1 MGLRPELL
9 QAVEELG
16 FTQPTPVQEQ
26 AIPVL
31 TTDHRDLVALAQTGT
46 GKTAAFGLP
55 LLHMVSEDS
64 SQVQALVLCPT
75 RELCLQ
81 ITRDLDDLAKFLPNV
96 RNAAVYGGASI
107 DQQIRQ
113 LKRGVQIVVGTP
125 GRVHDLIRR
134 KILKLDAVQWL
145 VLDEA
150 DEMLSMGFKEEL
162 EAIVDQ
168 TPAERQTLLFSATMP
183 KSIAGR
189 FTQNP
194 IEISVGSRN
203 AGASTVQH
211 VYYMVNAK
219 DRYLALKR
227 IADLYPEIYGIVFC
241 RTRQETKDVAEKLG
255 ADGYNADALHGDL
268 SQAQRDYV
276 MGRFR
281 QKQLNMLVATD
292 VAARGLDVNDLS
304 HVINYNL
311 PDDIEVY
318 THRSGRTGRAGRTGT
333 SIVIVHRRETGR
345 IKNIERT
352 SKISFERKP
361 VPGGREICEKQLFYF
376 IDKMEQVEV
385 NDEHIDSY
393 LPAIYKKLDWMSKED
408 LIKHFVSVEFNRF
421 LAYYENAPDLNV
433 KADERKGERSERG
446 SRQSNSE
453 RGGRQSDSVRERRR
467 KTDFTKFYL
476 NIGSKH
482 KMNPA
487 RLMGLINEYTNDSSI
502 RIGKIDIEKN
512 FSMFEVDS
520 QHETVVEPAF
530 RGATFAGQLALV
542 EKATSTSGSY
552 KPKGDGDFGKKK
564 KKHRKGKRR
573 V

>member
-1 MGLRPELL
+1 MTFQEMGLRPELL
-9 QAVEELG
+9 QATEELG
-16 FTQPTPVQEQ
+16 FTEPTPIQQQ

-31 TTDHRDLVALAQTGT
+31 ISENRDLVALAQTGT

-55 LLHMVSEDS
+55 LLHLVSEDA

-81 ITRDLDDLAKFLPNV
+81 ITRDLDDLAKHLPEV
-96 RNAAVYGGASI
+96 RVAAVYGGASM

-125 GRVHDLIRR
+125 GRVHDLTRR
-134 KILKLDAVQWL
+134 RVLKLDAVERL

-168 TPAERQTLLFSATMP
+168 TPEERQTLLFSATMP

-189 FTQNP
+189 FTNNP
-194 IEISVGSRN
+194 AEISVGSRN
-203 AGASTVQH
+203 AGASTVKH
-211 VYYMVNAK
+211 VYYMVNAR
-219 DRYLALKR
+219 DRYAALKR

-241 RTRQETKDVAEKLG
+241 RTRQETKDVAAKLG

-281 QKQLNMLVATD
+281 KKQLNMLVATD

-333 SIVIVHRRETGR
+333 SIAIVHRRETGR
-345 IKNIERT
+345 IKQIERVA
-352 SKISFERKP
+352 KISFERKP
-361 VPGGREICEKQLFYF
+361 VPTGREICEKQLFHLVDR
-376 IDKMEQVEV
+376 IEHIEV
-385 NDEHIDSY
+385 NDEQIDSY
-393 LPAIYKKLDWMSKED
+393 LPVIYKKLDWMSRED
-408 LIKHFVSVEFNRF
+408 LIKRFVSVEFNRF
-421 LAYYENAPDLNV
+421 LSYYENAPDLNV
-433 KADERKGERSERG
+433 KADERKSGRDRERG
-446 SRQSNSE
+446 SRQTE
-453 RGGRQSDSVRERRR
+453 RVRERRSR
-467 KTDFTKFYL
+467 TDFTKFYI
-476 NIGSKH
+476 NVGSKH

-487 RLMGLINEYTNDSSI
+487 RLMGLINEHTNDSSI

-512 FSMFEVDS
+512 FTMFEIDR
-520 QHETVVEPAF
+520 QHEAVIEPAF
-530 RGATFAGQLALV
+530 DGATFAGQLALV
-542 EKATSTSGSY
+542 QKASSGGPRKTKQEGNFEKR
-552 KPKGDGDFGKKK
+552 K
-564 KKHRKGKRR
+564 KKHRKGKGWA
-573 V
+573 

>member
-1 MGLRPELL
+1 MIFQEMGLRPELL
-9 QAVEELG
+9 QAIEELG
-16 FTQPTPVQEQ
+16 FTEPTPIQQQ

-31 TTDHRDLVALAQTGT
+31 ISENRDLVALAQTGT

-55 LLHMVSEDS
+55 LLHLVSDDA

-81 ITRDLDDLAKFLPNV
+81 ITRDLDDLAKHLPDIRV
-96 RNAAVYGGASI
+96 AAVYGGASM

-134 KILKLDAVQWL
+134 KVLKLDAVERL

-168 TPAERQTLLFSATMP
+168 TPEERQTLLFSATMP
-183 KSIAGR
+183 NSIAGR
-189 FTQNP
+189 FTKNP
-194 IEISVGSRN
+194 AEISVGSRN
-203 AGASTVQH
+203 AGASTVKH
-211 VYYMVNAK
+211 IYYMVNAR
-219 DRYLALKR
+219 DRYAALKR

-241 RTRQETKDVAEKLG
+241 RTRQETKEVAEKLG

-318 THRSGRTGRAGRTGT
+318 THRSGRTGRAGRRGT
-333 SIVIVHRRETGR
+333 SIAIIHRRETGR
-345 IKNIERT
+345 IKQIERMA
-352 SKISFERKP
+352 KVSFERKP
-361 VPGGREICEKQLFYF
+361 VPGGREICEKQLFHLV
-376 IDKMEQVEV
+376 DRMEQIEV
-385 NDEHIDSY
+385 NEEQIEPYMSV
-393 LPAIYKKLDWMSKED
+393 IYKKLDWMSRED
-408 LIKHFVSVEFNRF
+408 LIKRFVSVEFNRF

-433 KADERKGERSERG
+433 KAEASRSERG
-446 SRQSNSE
+446 SRQTE
-453 RGGRQSDSVRERRR
+453 KVRERRS
-467 KTDFTKFYL
+467 KTNFTKFYL
-476 NIGSKH
+476 NIGGKH
-482 KMNPA
+482 NMNPA

-512 FSMFEVDS
+512 FTMFEIES
-520 QHETVVEPAF
+520 KHEAVIEPAF
-530 RGATFAGQLALV
+530 NGATFAGQLALV
-542 EKATSTSGSY
+542 QKANSSGAH
-552 KPKGDGDFGKKK
+552 KPKREGNFGKKKK
-564 KKHRKGKRR
+564 KKHRKGKRG
-573 V
+573 VN

>member
-9 QAVEELG
+9 QAIEELG
-16 FTQPTPVQEQ
+16 FTEPTPIQQQ

-31 TTDHRDLVALAQTGT
+31 ISENRDLVALAQTGT

-55 LLHMVSEDS
+55 LLHLVSDDAL
-64 SQVQALVLCPT
+64 QVQALVLCPT

-81 ITRDLDDLAKFLPNV
+81 ITRDLDDLAKHLPDIRV
-96 RNAAVYGGASI
+96 AAVYGGASM

-134 KILKLDAVQWL
+134 KVLKLDAVERL

-168 TPAERQTLLFSATMP
+168 TPEERQTLLFSATMP
-183 KSIAGR
+183 NSIAGR
-189 FTQNP
+189 FTKNP
-194 IEISVGSRN
+194 AEISVGSRN
-203 AGASTVQH
+203 AGASTVKH
-211 VYYMVNAK
+211 IYYMVNAR
-219 DRYLALKR
+219 DRYAALKR

-241 RTRQETKDVAEKLG
+241 RTRQETKEVAEKLG

-318 THRSGRTGRAGRTGT
+318 THRSGRTGRAGRRGT
-333 SIVIVHRRETGR
+333 SIAIIHRRETGR
-345 IKNIERT
+345 IKQNERMA
-352 SKISFERKP
+352 KVSFERKP
-361 VPGGREICEKQLFYF
+361 VPGGREICEKQLFHLV
-376 IDKMEQVEV
+376 DRMEQIEV
-385 NDEHIDSY
+385 NEEQIEPYMSV
-393 LPAIYKKLDWMSKED
+393 IYKKLDWMSRED
-408 LIKHFVSVEFNRF
+408 LIKRFVSVEFNRF
-421 LAYYENAPDLNV
+421 LAYYKNAPDLNV
-433 KADERKGERSERG
+433 KAESSRSERG
-446 SRQSNSE
+446 SRQTE
-453 RGGRQSDSVRERRR
+453 KVRERRS
-467 KTDFTKFYL
+467 KTNFTKFYL
-476 NIGSKH
+476 NIGGKH
-482 KMNPA
+482 NMNPA
-487 RLMGLINEYTNDSSI
+487 RLIGLINEYTNDSSI

-512 FSMFEVDS
+512 FTMFEIDS
-520 QHETVVEPAF
+520 KHEAVIEPAF
-530 RGATFAGQLALV
+530 NGATFAGQLALV
-542 EKATSTSGSY
+542 QKANSSGAH
-552 KPKGDGDFGKKK
+552 KPKREGNFGKKKK
-564 KKHRKGKRR
+564 KKHRKGKRW
-573 V
+573 VN

>member
-1 MGLRPELL
+1 MTFQEMGLRPELL
-9 QAVEELG
+9 QATEKLG
-16 FTQPTPVQEQ
+16 FTEPTPIQQQ

-31 TTDHRDLVALAQTGT
+31 ISENRDLVALAQTGT

-55 LLHMVSEDS
+55 LLHLVSEDA

-81 ITRDLDDLAKFLPNV
+81 ITRDLDDLAKFLPSV
-96 RNAAVYGGASI
+96 RVAAVYGGANI

-113 LKRGVQIVVGTP
+113 VKRGVQIVVGTP

-134 KILKLDAVQWL
+134 KILKLDAVERL

-168 TPAERQTLLFSATMP
+168 TPEERQTLLFSATMP

-189 FTQNP
+189 FTRNP
-194 IEISVGSRN
+194 AEISVGSRN
-203 AGASTVQH
+203 AGASTVKH
-211 VYYMVNAK
+211 VYYMVNAR
-219 DRYLALKR
+219 DRYAALKR

-268 SQAQRDYV
+268 SQPQRDYV

-281 QKQLNMLVATD
+281 QKQLNLLVATD

-333 SIVIVHRRETGR
+333 SIAIIHRRETGR
-345 IKNIERT
+345 IKQIERMARV
-352 SKISFERKP
+352 SFERKP
-361 VPGGREICEKQLFYF
+361 VPDGREICEKQLFHLVDR
-376 IDKMEQVEV
+376 IENIEV
-385 NDEHIDSY
+385 NDEQIDSY
-393 LPAIYKKLDWMSKED
+393 LPVIYKKLDWLSRED
-408 LIKHFVSVEFNRF
+408 LIKRFVSVEFNRF

-433 KADERKGERSERG
+433 KADERKSGRDRD
-446 SRQSNSE
+446 
-453 RGGRQSDSVRERRR
+453 RGGRQTERVRERRSN
-467 KTDFTKFYL
+467 TNFTKFYI
-476 NIGSKH
+476 NVGSKH

-487 RLMGLINEYTNDSSI
+487 RLMGLINEHTNDSSI

-512 FSMFEVDS
+512 FTMFEIDRK
-520 QHETVVEPAF
+520 HESVIEPAF
-530 RGATFAGQLALV
+530 EGTTFAGQLALV
-542 EKATSTSGSY
+542 QKASSDGPR
-552 KPKGDGDFGKKK
+552 KPKREGNFGKKK
-564 KKHRKGKRR
+564 KKHRKGKGWA
-573 V
+573 

>member
-9 QAVEELG
+9 QAIEELG
-16 FTQPTPVQEQ
+16 FTEPTPIQQQ

-31 TTDHRDLVALAQTGT
+31 ISENRDLVALAQTGT

-55 LLHMVSEDS
+55 LLHLVSDDA
-64 SQVQALVLCPT
+64 SQVQAIVLCPT

-81 ITRDLDDLAKFLPNV
+81 ITRDLDDLAKHLPAV
-96 RNAAVYGGASI
+96 RVAAVYGGASM

-134 KILKLDAVQWL
+134 KILKLDTVERL

-168 TPAERQTLLFSATMP
+168 TPEERQTLLFSATMP

-189 FTQNP
+189 FTKNP
-194 IEISVGSRN
+194 AEISVGSRN
-203 AGASTVQH
+203 AGASTVKH
-211 VYYMVNAK
+211 IYYMVNAR
-219 DRYLALKR
+219 DRYAALKR

-241 RTRQETKDVAEKLG
+241 RTRQETKEVAEKLG

-318 THRSGRTGRAGRTGT
+318 THRSGRTGRAGRRGT
-333 SIVIVHRRETGR
+333 SIAIIHRRETGR
-345 IKNIERT
+345 IKQIERT
-352 SKISFERKP
+352 AKVSFERKP
-361 VPGGREICEKQLFYF
+361 VPGGREICEKQLFHLVDR
-376 IDKMEQVEV
+376 IEQIEV
-385 NDEHIDSY
+385 NEEQIEPYMSV
-393 LPAIYKKLDWMSKED
+393 IYKKLDWMSRED
-408 LIKHFVSVEFNRF
+408 LIKRFVSVEFNRF

-433 KADERKGERSERG
+433 KAEASRSERG
-446 SRQSNSE
+446 SRQTE
-453 RGGRQSDSVRERRR
+453 KVRERRS

-476 NIGSKH
+476 NIGGKH
-482 KMNPA
+482 NMNPA

-512 FSMFEVDS
+512 FTMFEIES
-520 QHETVVEPAF
+520 QHEEVIEPAF
-530 RGATFAGQLALV
+530 NGATFAGQLALV
-542 EKATSTSGSY
+542 QKANSSGAH
-552 KPKGDGDFGKKK
+552 KPKQEGNFGKKKK
-564 KKHRKGKRR
+564 KKHRKGKRG
-573 V
+573 VK